1 MHNSA
6 LTHGAEAVP
15 GAGQDPS
22 DRNAAD
28 LAFAR
33 EALIHQRD
41 LRAVALR
48 YARNEGDADDLV
60 QETLMRAY
68 AAWHRF
74 QLGTN
79 CKAWL
84 LRILTNSFINE
95 YRRNTKER
103 RWLAREEPLVCP
115 IRRRAAADPE
125 GVLMEQLLSDEVKA
139 ALGTL
144 SHDYRQVVVL
154 ADLQGLSYREIA
166 NRVGCPMGTVMSRLH
181 RGRRQLSRVL
191 TSYAREQGI
200 LKEAA

>member
-1 MHNSA
+1 MHNPA
-6 LTHGAEAVP
+6 LTS
-15 GAGQDPS
+15 GAGTAAATAANPCAQAAS
-22 DRNAAD
+22 DR
-28 LAFAR
+28 AFER
-33 EALIHQRD
+33 EALVHSGD

-48 YARNEGDADDLV
+48 YTRNEGDADDLV

-95 YRRNTKER
+95 YRRSVKER
-103 RWLAREEPLVCP
+103 RWLSREDPLVCP
-115 IRRRAAADPE
+115 SRRRAAADPE
-125 GVLMEQLLSDEVKA
+125 GVLMESLLSDEVKA
-139 ALGTL
+139 ALATL
-144 SHDYRQVVVL
+144 SSDYRQVVMY

-181 RGRRQLSRVL
+181 RGRRQLGRIL
-191 TSYAREQGI
+191 ASYAREQGI
-200 LKEAA
+200 LKAA